1 MLWKIFYKE
10 RALKDLQKMPEA
22 WKQKLLIAIEN
33 LQTDPFQ
40 GKKLQ
45 GQLSGIY
52 SLRIWPYRILY
63 EVYKK
68 EIIIVVLHIGHRQ
81 GIYKN

>member
-1 MLWKIFYKE
+1 MPWKIFYKE
-10 RALKDLQKMPEA
+10 RARKDLQKIPTA
-22 WKQKLLIAIEN
+22 WRQKLLAAIEN

-68 EIIIVVLHIGHRQ
+68 KIIIVVLHIGHRQ
-81 GIYKN
+81 GVYKN